1 MDLLYVMETKYMVI
15 LPVWTLC
22 VTVAFN
28 AKIHFTISLIVC
40 VSGVKF
46 VKSVEGYSNSI
57 KPSHFLNFFLG
68 EAGKGTLMEERK
80 LCNEETTLWWIR
92 HPHIVRSGSQELST
106 YNWRSIHIPPNKF
119 S

>member
-1 MDLLYVMETKYMVI
+1 MMETKYMVI

-57 KPSHFLNFFLG
+57 KPSHFLNFFFRGGRKRHTNGG
-68 EAGKGTLMEERK
+68 EKALQRGDNFMVDKAPTHRPKWFSG
-80 LCNEETTLWWIR
+80 
-92 HPHIVRSGSQELST
+92 IVYLQLAFNTYSSQQILL
-106 YNWRSIHIPPNKF
+106 I
-119 S
+119 